1 MTSYLIPLFYL
12 PGRPIGCDTAGAV
25 PVSWVSASQF
35 TVTQL
40 TVTSPPHWYY
50 TRLYACTTAAPY
62 RRMWSGPSQK
72 ELCPL
77 ARGSKVESIPVE
89 TAGTGVKVY
98 TFLAPGPDAFVGE
111 SPGLQHTHRSALDS
125 FHMHFTAH

>member
-1 MTSYLIPLFYL
+1 MRHSSQLHSSQLPRHLTGIIHDCTPVRLPRLIAECG
-12 PGRPIGCDTAGAV
+12 PG
-25 PVSWVSASQF
+25 
-35 TVTQL
+35 
-40 TVTSPPHWYY
+40 PHK
-50 TRLYACTTAAPY
+50 
-62 RRMWSGPSQK
+62 K